1 MAIRTK
7 TIFIVGRVKAIIE
20 EESKDPFLMGD
31 NEAVLSPKDYAN
43 VYKRLQSLFL
53 VDQNGQFKFWE
64 YSIRVYQTMDE
75 YLWLKMLE
83 GQKWM
88 KENEMNY

>member
-1 MAIRTK
+1 MAFRTK

-31 NEAVLSPKDYAN
+31 FEAVLSAKDYAN
-43 VYKRLQSLFL
+43 VYKKLRSLFL
-53 VDQNGQFKFWE
+53 VDLNGQFKYLD

-83 GQKWM
+83 GEKWM
-88 KENEMNY
+88 KENERNY

>member
-1 MAIRTK
+1 MSFRK
-7 TIFIVGRVKAIIE
+7 ETIFIVGRVKAIIE

-31 NEAVLSPKDYAN
+31 DEAVLSTKDYAN
-43 VYKRLQSLFL
+43 VYKRLEALFI
-53 VDQNGQFKFWE
+53 VDRNGQFKYWN
-64 YSIRVYQTMDE
+64 YSIRVYRTMDE

-88 KENEMNY
+88 KENELNY